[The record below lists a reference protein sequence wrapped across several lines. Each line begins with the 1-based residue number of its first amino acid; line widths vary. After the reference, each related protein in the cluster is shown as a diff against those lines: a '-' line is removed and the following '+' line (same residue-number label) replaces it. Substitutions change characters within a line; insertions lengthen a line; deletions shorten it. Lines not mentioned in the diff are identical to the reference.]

1 MLFGEIL
8 PFLISLLNIVKFYKA
23 SIREEV
29 SSGVKAG
36 SNMQGG
42 EIKILFQVT

>member
-8 PFLISLLNIVKFYKA
+8 PFFISLLNIVKFYKA
-23 SIREEV
+23 SIREV

-36 SNMQGG
+36 SNMKDG
-42 EIKILFQVT
+42 ENKILFQVT